1 MASKKILLEV
11 LSTDR
16 NRVAPPPPRPK
27 KEKEERRREKPARAS
42 RPLSLP
48 HPTPQSLLLVLPG
61 VVVMVVAYGVGFWR
75 GRNAASTP
83 PDLSTSV
90 RAPDLLDKV
99 PDESPPPKP
108 VAGEARPAEPR
119 KASYGIQ
126 LVSYEP
132 GERNA
137 ERARG
142 VKKELETL
150 GLPTVMAGES
160 TQPPLSIFITV
171 GSFASEDDAALTTLL
186 GRVKG
191 MSFGKEKAP
200 FSGAT
205 IRTLP
210 VP

>member
-27 KEKEERRREKPARAS
+27 KEKEERRRERRAS
-42 RPLSLP
+42 RPFPLP
-48 HPTPQSLLLVLPG
+48 HPSAPTLVLALG
-61 VVVMVVAYGVGFWR
+61 CVVAIVAAYGVGFWR

-150 GLPTVMAGES
+150 GLPNVMAWES
-160 TQPPLSIFITV
+160 TKPPLSIFITV